1 MNGLIE
7 VELLPW
13 APRLL
18 VRVEREFQY
27 FPRVDGLEMKFSR

>member
-1 MNGLIE
+1 MNCLIE

-18 VRVEREFQY
+18 VRVGREFQC
-27 FPRVDGLEMKFSR
+27 FLQGGGLQMKFF